1 MQRRKLFVLIL
12 LLGIIGCVCAKECL
26 AYLSYPNESFGGFWQ
41 GLWHGII
48 SFITL
53 PLSVW
58 FPASIH
64 VYNSINNGFAYNI
77 GFFVPA
83 ILECEVSIPLLLF
96 AWVIRII
103 FWVVVFAIGLILSML
118 GRG

>member
-1 MQRRKLFVLIL
+1 MQKAKLISLIL
-12 LLGIIGCVCAKECL
+12 LLGIILLCAKECP
-26 AYLSYPNESFGGFWQ
+26 AYLSYPSESFGGFWQ
-41 GLWHGII
+41 GLLNGII

-58 FPASIH
+58 FPASVH
-64 VYNSINNGFAYNI
+64 VYNSSNNGFAYNI

-83 ILECEVSIPLLLF
+83 ILECEVGIPLLFF

-103 FWVVVFAIGLILSML
+103 FWVVVVVIGLILSL
-118 GRG
+118 LGGRG